1 MSRGKK
7 LSQLHMLT
15 ESFGLALHHVPYER
29 LVHPITRVVY
39 VQLSVWMD
47 CLQKNTFAGKF
58 KPKKSH
64 MEGNLWTFAKNL
76 IIIDSVARKLP
87 A

>member
-1 MSRGKK
+1 MSRGRFF
-7 LSQLHMLT
+7 SQLHMST
-15 ESFGLALHHVPYER
+15 ESFGLAIHPEM

-64 MEGNLWTFAKNL
+64 MEGLVDICKESNNNRFC
-76 IIIDSVARKLP
+76 S
-87 A
+87 

>member
-58 KPKKSH
+58 KPTKITH
-64 MEGNLWTFAKNL
+64 G
-76 IIIDSVARKLP
+76 RKLVDICKESNNNRFCS
-87 A
+87 